1 MPYQNRVNPYG
12 EICFSTHRGGLMGNR
27 GHLHNEHQKII
38 RNFQLKRW
46 IICVLDF
53 KERKRTIMQKGRYTE
68 LFFWDEATA
77 LAAGHRPCAEC
88 QRDKFNI
95 FKSLWAKAND
105 VETITTQQMD
115 ECIHGERTVR
125 DKTVVRLAD
134 IPDGTFIEYDTQ
146 PFLKFK
152 DKIYKW
158 GFDGYKDGIHIGSEE
173 PVLLL
178 TPISIVKTI
187 SAGYLPQI
195 NF

>member
-1 MPYQNRVNPYG
+1 MPHQNRINPYK
-12 EICFSTHRGGLMGNR
+12 EICFSSHRGGLMGNR
-27 GHLHNEHQKII
+27 GHLHNERQEII

-105 VETITTQQMD
+105 LETTTTQQMD
-115 ECIHGERTVR
+115 EFLHKERTVR

-134 IPDGTFIEYDTQ
+134 IPDGSFIEYDTQ
-146 PFLKFK
+146 PFLKYR
-152 DKIYKW
+152 DKIYEW
-158 GFDGYKDGIHIGSEE
+158 GFCGYKDGIHIGSEE
-173 PVLLL
+173 SVLLL
-178 TPISIVKTI
+178 TPLSIVKTI